1 MLDLDRVHAFT
12 VVAKHENVSRAAEEL
27 HISQSPLSRQVLA
40 LEAELGAQLFTRT
53 RKRLRLTA
61 EGRAFL
67 ADAHRLLEHAASVEA
82 RRPTPLTVGYVPAA
96 VHGGALPRDL
106 ERWRRKH
113 PEQPIRLRA
122 MRTSEQLD
130 ALASGAIDVAYVHAS
145 AAGLESTL
153 VVQERFV
160 LAAPRRGKPAALLSE
175 LPLIWTSGSAH
186 ALGELRDACASLG
199 ATPDL
204 GIEAHDPFVV
214 LELVAAG
221 LGVSLVQA
229 SLRRRAPDGVRFV
242 ALPETFPLDV
252 RVYRAVAPHLAEQAA
267 TVFRPAPAPRGA

>member
-40 LEAELGAQLFTRT
+40 LEAELGVQLFTRT

-67 ADAHRLLEHAASVEA
+67 ADAHRLLEHAAAVEA

-106 ERWRRKH
+106 DRWRRKR

-130 ALASGAIDVAYVHAS
+130 ALAAGTLDVAYVHAS
-145 AAGLESTL
+145 AGLESTL
-153 VVQERFV
+153 VLQERFL

-204 GIEAHDPFVV
+204 GIEAHDPLVV

-252 RVYRAVAPHLAEQAA
+252 RVHRAVAPHLAEQAA
-267 TVFRPAPAPRGA
+267 TVLRPAPAPRGA

>member
-12 VVAKHENVSRAAEEL
+12 VVAKHENVSRSAEEL

-40 LEAELGAQLFTRT
+40 LEAELGVQLFTRT

-82 RRPTPLTVGYVPAA
+82 RRPAPLTVGYVPAA
-96 VHGGALPRDL
+96 VHGGSLPRDL

-113 PEQPIRLRA
+113 PEQTIRLRA

-130 ALASGAIDVAYVHAS
+130 ALAAGTLDVAYVHAP
-145 AAGLESTL
+145 AGLESTL
-153 VVQERFV
+153 VLEERFH
-160 LAAPRRGKPAALLSE
+160 LAAPRRGKPAALLRE

-186 ALGELRDACASLG
+186 ALGELRAACASLG
-199 ATPDL
+199 VTPDL
-204 GIEAHDPFVV
+204 GVEAHDPLVV

-252 RVYRAVAPHLAEQAA
+252 RVYRAVAPHLTEQAA
-267 TVFRPAPAPRGA
+267 TVFRPASAPRGA